1 MTKKEKKELAPFL
14 IINIGSKENPILK
27 YKYKEEK

>member
-1 MTKKEKKELAPFL
+1 MTKKGKKESAPFF
-14 IINIGSKENPILK
+14 IVNIGSKENPVLR

>member
-1 MTKKEKKELAPFL
+1 MVKKKDKNSAPFF
-14 IINIGSKENPILK
+14 IVNIGSKENPILK